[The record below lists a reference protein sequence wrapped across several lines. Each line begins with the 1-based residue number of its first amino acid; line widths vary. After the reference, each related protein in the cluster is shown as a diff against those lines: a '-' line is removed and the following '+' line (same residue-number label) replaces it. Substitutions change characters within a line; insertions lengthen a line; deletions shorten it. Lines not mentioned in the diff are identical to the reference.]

1 MSRLPLFAA
10 ATFQDDPSV
19 PQRRFQSGELRQIG
33 EKMKIIQ
40 VGSSGWAAGWLEY
53 IHNEPDCEMVALV
66 SRGGPNL
73 EAAKEKWGIPDALCC
88 TDYDEALQ
96 READLVIVALPHKF
110 HIEYAKKAVLAGK
123 NVLIEKPLC
132 DNLEEAKAF
141 LKFMEG
147 RREKAWV
154 SQNYRFRPQ
163 LWQMKAS
170 FGAQGIGEP
179 CWANV
184 VFRHG
189 VTNEKNSDKTAW
201 MRKDWRK
208 EQTSLLM
215 LEVAIHHFDMLR
227 FISGSNVK
235 NVYAR
240 GWNPE
245 WSDINGIGAAFVLLA
260 FENGFKANYS
270 VTEKSIGFPTGYQ
283 CDWIMQTDKGAVKW
297 ENDEPNRLAMAIGVD
312 GALSEEFAFPGKD
325 RAGVLHDICS
335 QLQGKNGAVPT
346 VFDNINSLAVSFA
359 VLKSIEE
366 DRPVSIDEII

>member
-1 MSRLPLFAA
+1 
-10 ATFQDDPSV
+10 
-19 PQRRFQSGELRQIG
+19 
-33 EKMKIIQ
+33 MKIIQ

-53 IHNEPDCEMVALV
+53 IHNDPDCELAALV

-73 EAAKEKWGIPDALCC
+73 EAAKAKWGIPDEVCC
-88 TDYDEALQ
+88 TDYDEALK

-110 HIEYAKKAVLAGK
+110 HVDYARKAVLAGK

-132 DNLEEAKAF
+132 DNLDEAKEFVA
-141 LKFMEG
+141 FMEG
-147 RREKAWV
+147 RSERAWV

-170 FGAQGIGEP
+170 LGDAGIGNP
-179 CWANV
+179 AWANV

-189 VTNEKNSDKTAW
+189 VTNEKNSERTAW
-201 MRKDWRK
+201 MRKDWRQA
-208 EQTSLLM
+208 QTSLLM
-215 LEVAIHHFDMLR
+215 LEVAIHHFDMMR

-245 WSDINGIGAAFVLLA
+245 WSDINGVGSAFVMLE
-260 FENGFKANYS
+260 FENGFKVNYS

-283 CDWIMQTDKGAVKW
+283 CDWIFQTDRGCVKW
-297 ENDEPNRLAMAIGVD
+297 ENDEPNKLDMSIGDD
-312 GALSEEFAFPGKD
+312 GQLSADFYFPGKD
-325 RAGVLHDICS
+325 RGGVLRDVAGQI
-335 QLQGKNGAVPT
+335 QGKAGCVPS
-346 VFDNINSLAVSFA
+346 VADNIYSLAVSFA

-366 DRPVSIDEII
+366 GRTVELSEVL

>member
-1 MSRLPLFAA
+1 
-10 ATFQDDPSV
+10 
-19 PQRRFQSGELRQIG
+19 
-33 EKMKIIQ
+33 MKIIQ

-73 EAAKEKWGIPDALCC
+73 EAAKEKWGIPDEICC
-88 TDYDEALQ
+88 TDYDEALK

-110 HIEYAKKAVLAGK
+110 HIEYARKAVLAGK

-132 DNLEEAKAF
+132 DNLQEAKEF
-141 LKFMEG
+141 LRFMEG
-147 RREKAWV
+147 RRERAWV

-170 FGAQGIGEP
+170 FGEQGIGEP
-179 CWANV
+179 CWANL

-189 VTNEKNSDKTAW
+189 ITNEKNSEKTAW
-201 MRKDWRK
+201 MRKDWRR

-245 WSDINGIGAAFVLLA
+245 WSDINGIGAAFVLLE

-283 CDWIMQTDKGAVKW
+283 CDWIMQTDKGSVKW
-297 ENDEPNRLAMAIGVD
+297 ENDEPNQLAMAVGVE
-312 GALSEEFAFPGKD
+312 GALREAFDFPGKD
-325 RAGVLHDICS
+325 RAGVLHDIIG
-335 QLQGKNGAVPT
+335 QLQGRSGAVPT

-366 DRPVSIDEII
+366 DRTVSIDEIL